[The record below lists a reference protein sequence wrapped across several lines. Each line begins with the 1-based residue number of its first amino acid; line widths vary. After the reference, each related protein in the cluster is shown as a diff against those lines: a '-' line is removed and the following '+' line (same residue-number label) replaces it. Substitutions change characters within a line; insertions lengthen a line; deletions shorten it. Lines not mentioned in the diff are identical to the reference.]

1 MFSKYLKREYVSQL
15 VDECFGVWALIGCL
29 GYDNINT
36 VELRENLLARI
47 TADGVVRFATEHCLL
62 KEAITGT
69 LSEDGDISILDE
81 FRAYYG
87 IRTLFE

>member
-1 MFSKYLKREYVSQL
+1 MFSKYLKSEYVSQL
-15 VDECFGVWALIGCL
+15 VDECFGAWALIVCL
-29 GYDNINT
+29 GYDNINA
-36 VELRENLLARI
+36 VELRENLLKRI
-47 TADGVVRFATEHCLL
+47 TVDGVRFATEHCLL

-87 IRTLFE
+87 IRTMFE